1 MKTSNL
7 SSGTVIAAH
16 GRHYFVED
24 QNGELRKCYTR
35 GKRSGI
41 CVGDTVD
48 FSVQNAEQGTI
59 ETVHPRRNLLYRSD
73 ESRSKQF
80 AANID
85 QLLIV
90 VASEPPFSEDLCG
103 RALVAAEFADIAP
116 IIILNK
122 ADLPSVEQAR
132 KQLQQL
138 ADLNIPIIELSALN
152 EEQVKTLLYPVL
164 ENRCTLLLGQSG
176 MGKSTLL
183 NTLIP
188 EAKAHTQTHSEA
200 LGTGKHTTTSTRLYH
215 IPGIT
220 GDLIDS
226 PGFQTFGLAH
236 LEPSDI
242 VRGFPE
248 FMEELTHCKF
258 YNCTHRHEPH
268 CGIVEAVKAGK
279 IHAERYALYERLLA
293 EYEAQSRY

>member
-1 MKTSNL
+1 MKPSNL

-24 QNGELRKCYTR
+24 QSGEVRKCYTR

-48 FSVQNAEQGTI
+48 FSVQSAEQGTI

-73 ESRSKQF
+73 EARSKQF

-132 KQLQQL
+132 KQLKPL
-138 ADLNIPIIELSALN
+138 ADLDVPIIELSALN

-164 ENRCTLLLGQSG
+164 ENKCTLLLGQSG

-200 LGTGKHTTTSTRLYH
+200 LGTGRHTTTSTRLYH

-236 LEPSDI
+236 VEPSDI

-248 FMEELTHCKF
+248 FMEELAHCKF

-268 CGIVEAVKAGK
+268 CGIVDALKAGK
-279 IHAERYALYERLLA
+279 IHPERYALYERLLA

>member
-1 MKTSNL
+1 MKTNNL

-24 QNGELRKCYTR
+24 ENGDVRKCYTR

-41 CVGDTVD
+41 CVGDKVD
-48 FSVQNAEQGTI
+48 FSVQSAEQGTI
-59 ETVHPRRNLLYRSD
+59 ETIHERRNLLYRSD
-73 ESRSKQF
+73 EARSKQF

-90 VASEPPFSEDLCG
+90 VAAEPPFSEDLCG
-103 RALVAAEFADIAP
+103 RALVAAEFADITP
-116 IIILNK
+116 IILLNK
-122 ADLPSVEQAR
+122 ADLPSVERAR
-132 KQLQQL
+132 QQLQPL

-152 EEQVKTLLYPVL
+152 EEQVKSLLYPIL

-188 EAKAHTQTHSEA
+188 EAQAHTQTHSEA
-200 LGTGKHTTTSTRLYH
+200 LGTGRHTTTSTRLYH
-215 IPGIT
+215 IPGVT
-220 GDLIDS
+220 GQLIDS

-248 FMEELTHCKF
+248 FVEELVNCKF

-268 CGIVEAVKAGK
+268 CGIVAALKAGK
-279 IHAERYALYERLLA
+279 IHPDRYALYERLLA